1 MFWHFMNI
9 FCLSLRSIGHKNSIE
24 EKLLYLLYLATDLLF
39 FISHRVN
46 RGAAYAVFTTE
57 EDALDGHIKCLEI
70 KPKPIK

>member
-1 MFWHFMNI
+1 MI
-9 FCLSLRSIGHKNSIE
+9 I
-24 EKLLYLLYLATDLLF
+24 F